1 MIESFFLTNLEAF
14 LHIFAPYTFYNI
26 FWGGDTSEIVLENF
40 LHHICPCFQSWQKV
54 KSDIFIKK
62 IKKIKILLNNRNR
75 WKCAI
80 NYRRR
85 CHQSWLNILTLI
97 VVIIMRSCVFKNW
110 FMDLLF
116 LGFFSITY
124 ILDSRCIPSFMSP
137 LLNFNCTETQIVLK
151 EPVLFGVP
159 PPLLW
164 WKQSFS
170 PSQLHFRITSLV

>member
-1 MIESFFLTNLEAF
+1 MSDWIVLSNKSRSFSAYFCPVYILQYILRRWYLWDCAWEF
-14 LHIFAPYTFYNI
+14 PAPYLSLF
-26 FWGGDTSEIVLENF
+26 SIVAKSKEWH
-40 LHHICPCFQSWQKV
+40 LH
-54 KSDIFIKK
+54 KK
-62 IKKIKILLNNRNR
+62 KLKILLNNRNR

-116 LGFFSITY
+116 LGFFSVTY